1 MFEQAEPV
9 FRNKTISSQSKIIS
23 DDSTIIPWERITVST
38 EDAIESIKAF
48 NEALKNS
55 LPQSIGVLNT
65 SANIEFEDE
74 KKIQP
79 IPCRESVESIKKIN
93 ISDGDTII
101 ITYDIRECDM
111 EEIKMIHDM
120 YREAFPNNNI
130 VSQIF
135 PAVKDITVLHREN

>member
-9 FRNKTISSQSKIIS
+9 FRDKIISSQSKIIS
-23 DDSTIIPWERITVST
+23 DDSIIMPWDKITIST
-38 EDAIESIKAF
+38 EDAVESVKAF
-48 NEALKNS
+48 NEALKNL
-55 LPQSIGVLNT
+55 LPSSIGVLNT

-79 IPCRESVESIKKIN
+79 IPCRESVESVKKVN

-101 ITYDIRECDM
+101 ITYDIRECDI
-111 EEIKMIHDM
+111 EEIQMIHNI

>member
-9 FRNKTISSQSKIIS
+9 FRDKTISSQNKII
-23 DDSTIIPWERITVST
+23 DSTIVPWERFTVST
-38 EDAIESIKAF
+38 EEAIESIKSF
-48 NEALKNS
+48 YEALND
-55 LPQSIGVLNT
+55 LPQSIGVVT
-65 SANIEFEDE
+65 VPSSVEFED
-74 KKIQP
+74 KNKIQP
-79 IPCRESVESIKKIN
+79 IPCRESVESIKKVN

-111 EEIKMIHDM
+111 DEIRAIHDM

-135 PAVKDITVLHREN
+135 PAVKDITVLHREH

>member
-9 FRNKTISSQSKIIS
+9 FRDKTISSQNKII
-23 DDSTIIPWERITVST
+23 DSTIVPWERFTVST
-38 EDAIESIKAF
+38 EEAVESIKSF
-48 NEALKNS
+48 YEALNN
-55 LPQSIGVLNT
+55 LPQSIGVVT
-65 SANIEFEDE
+65 VPSSIEFEEE

-79 IPCRESVESIKKIN
+79 IPCRESVESIKKVN

-111 EEIKMIHDM
+111 DEIRVIHDM

-135 PAVKDITVLHREN
+135 PAVKDITVLHREY

>member
-9 FRNKTISSQSKIIS
+9 FRDKAISSQDKII
-23 DDSTIIPWERITVST
+23 DSTIVPWEKFTVST
-38 EDAIESIKAF
+38 EEAVESIKSF
-48 NEALKNS
+48 YEALNN
-55 LPQSIGVLNT
+55 LPQSIGVVT
-65 SANIEFEDE
+65 VPSSIEFEEE

-79 IPCRESVESIKKIN
+79 IPCRESVESIKKVN

-111 EEIKMIHDM
+111 DEIRMIHDM

-135 PAVKDITVLHREN
+135 PAVKDITVLHREH

>member
-9 FRNKTISSQSKIIS
+9 FRDKTISSQNKII
-23 DDSTIIPWERITVST
+23 DSTIVPWERFTVST
-38 EDAIESIKAF
+38 EEAVESIKSF
-48 NEALKNS
+48 YEALND
-55 LPQSIGVLNT
+55 LPQSIGVVT
-65 SANIEFEDE
+65 VPSNIEFEEE

-79 IPCRESVESIKKIN
+79 IPCRESVESIKKVN

-111 EEIKMIHDM
+111 DEIRTIHDM

-130 VSQIF
+130 ISQIF
-135 PAVKDITVLHREN
+135 PAVKDITVLHQEH

>member
-9 FRNKTISSQSKIIS
+9 FGNKTISSQDKII
-23 DDSTIIPWERITVST
+23 DSTIVPWERFTVST
-38 EDAIESIKAF
+38 EEAVESIKSF
-48 NEALKNS
+48 YEALNN
-55 LPQSIGVLNT
+55 LPQSIGV
-65 SANIEFEDE
+65 SVPSSIEFED
-74 KKIQP
+74 KNKIQP
-79 IPCRESVESIKKIN
+79 IPCRESVESIKKVN

-111 EEIKMIHDM
+111 DEIRMIHDM

-135 PAVKDITVLHREN
+135 PAVKDITVLHREH

>member
-9 FRNKTISSQSKIIS
+9 FRDKTISSQNKII
-23 DDSTIIPWERITVST
+23 DSTIVPWERFTVST
-38 EDAIESIKAF
+38 EEAIESIKSF
-48 NEALKNS
+48 YEALND
-55 LPQSIGVLNT
+55 LPQSIGVVT
-65 SANIEFEDE
+65 VPSNIELEEE

-79 IPCRESVESIKKIN
+79 IPCRESVESIKKVN

-111 EEIKMIHDM
+111 DEIRAMHDM

-135 PAVKDITVLHREN
+135 PAVKDITVLHQEH

>member
-9 FRNKTISSQSKIIS
+9 FRDKTISSQDKII
-23 DDSTIIPWERITVST
+23 DSTIVPWERFTVST
-38 EDAIESIKAF
+38 EEAVESIKSF
-48 NEALKNS
+48 YEALNNLS
-55 LPQSIGVLNT
+55 QSIGVVT
-65 SANIEFEDE
+65 VPSSIEFEDE

-79 IPCRESVESIKKIN
+79 IPCRESVESIKKVN

-111 EEIKMIHDM
+111 DEIRTIHDM

-135 PAVKDITVLHREN
+135 PAVKDITVLHQEH

>member
-38 EDAIESIKAF
+38 EDAVESIKAF
-48 NEALKNS
+48 NEALRN
-55 LPQSIGVLNT
+55 LPQSIGVVKT
-65 SANIEFEDE
+65 PTHIEFKDE
-74 KKIQP
+74 KMIQP
-79 IPCRESVESIKKIN
+79 IPCRESVESIKKVN

>member
-9 FRNKTISSQSKIIS
+9 FRDKTISSQNKTI
-23 DDSTIIPWERITVST
+23 DSTIVPWERFTVST
-38 EDAIESIKAF
+38 KEAVESIKSF
-48 NEALKNS
+48 YEALNN
-55 LPQSIGVLNT
+55 LPQSIGVVT
-65 SANIEFEDE
+65 VPSNIELEEE

-79 IPCRESVESIKKIN
+79 IPCRESVESIKKVN

-111 EEIKMIHDM
+111 DEIRMIHDM

-135 PAVKDITVLHREN
+135 PAVKDITVLHREH

>member
-9 FRNKTISSQSKIIS
+9 FENKTISSQDKII
-23 DDSTIIPWERITVST
+23 DSTIVPWERFTVST
-38 EDAIESIKAF
+38 EEAVESIKSF
-48 NEALKNS
+48 YEALNN
-55 LPQSIGVLNT
+55 LPQSIGVVT
-65 SANIEFEDE
+65 VPSSIEFEEE

-79 IPCRESVESIKKIN
+79 IPCRESVESIKKVN

>member
-9 FRNKTISSQSKIIS
+9 FGNKTISSQDKII
-23 DDSTIIPWERITVST
+23 DSTIVPWERFTVST
-38 EDAIESIKAF
+38 EEAIESIKSF
-48 NEALKNS
+48 YEALND
-55 LPQSIGVLNT
+55 LPQSIGVVTVPSNV
-65 SANIEFEDE
+65 EFED
-74 KKIQP
+74 KNKIQP
-79 IPCRESVESIKKIN
+79 IPCRESVESIKKVN

-111 EEIKMIHDM
+111 DEIRVIHDM

-135 PAVKDITVLHREN
+135 PAVKDITVLHREH

>member
-9 FRNKTISSQSKIIS
+9 FRDKTISSQNKII
-23 DDSTIIPWERITVST
+23 DSTIVPWERFTVST
-38 EDAIESIKAF
+38 EEAVESIKSF
-48 NEALKNS
+48 YKALNN
-55 LPQSIGVLNT
+55 LPQSIGVVT
-65 SANIEFEDE
+65 VPSSIEFEEE

-79 IPCRESVESIKKIN
+79 IPCRESVESIKKVN

-111 EEIKMIHDM
+111 DEIRAIHDM

-135 PAVKDITVLHREN
+135 PAVKDITVLHREH

>member
-9 FRNKTISSQSKIIS
+9 FRDKTISSQNKII
-23 DDSTIIPWERITVST
+23 DSTIVPWERFTVSI
-38 EDAIESIKAF
+38 EEAVESIKSF
-48 NEALKNS
+48 YEALNN
-55 LPQSIGVLNT
+55 LPQSIGVVT
-65 SANIEFEDE
+65 VPSSVEFED
-74 KKIQP
+74 KNKIQP
-79 IPCRESVESIKKIN
+79 IPCRESVESIKKVN

-111 EEIKMIHDM
+111 DEIRAIHDM

-135 PAVKDITVLHREN
+135 PAVKDITVLHREH

>member
-9 FRNKTISSQSKIIS
+9 FRDKTISSQNKII
-23 DDSTIIPWERITVST
+23 DSTIVPWERFTVST
-38 EDAIESIKAF
+38 KEAVESIKSF
-48 NEALKNS
+48 YEALNNLS
-55 LPQSIGVLNT
+55 QSIGVGT
-65 SANIEFEDE
+65 VPSSVEFED
-74 KKIQP
+74 KNKIQP
-79 IPCRESVESIKKIN
+79 IPCRESVESIKKVN

-111 EEIKMIHDM
+111 DEIRAIHDM

-135 PAVKDITVLHREN
+135 PAVKDITVLHREH

>member
-9 FRNKTISSQSKIIS
+9 FRDKTISSQNKII
-23 DDSTIIPWERITVST
+23 DSTIAPWERFTVST
-38 EDAIESIKAF
+38 EEAVESIKSF
-48 NEALKNS
+48 YEALNN
-55 LPQSIGVLNT
+55 LPQSIGVET
-65 SANIEFEDE
+65 VPSSIEFEDE

-79 IPCRESVESIKKIN
+79 IPCRESVESIKKVN

-111 EEIKMIHDM
+111 DEIRVIHDM

-135 PAVKDITVLHREN
+135 PAVKDITVLHQEH

>member
-9 FRNKTISSQSKIIS
+9 FRDKTISSQNKII
-23 DDSTIIPWERITVST
+23 DSTIVPWERFTVST
-38 EDAIESIKAF
+38 EEAVESIKSF
-48 NEALKNS
+48 YEALNN
-55 LPQSIGVLNT
+55 LPQSIGVGT
-65 SANIEFEDE
+65 VPSSIEFESE

-79 IPCRESVESIKKIN
+79 IPDRELVESIKKVN

-111 EEIKMIHDM
+111 DEIRMIHDM

-135 PAVKDITVLHREN
+135 PAVKDITVLHREH

>member
-9 FRNKTISSQSKIIS
+9 FRDKTISSQNKII
-23 DDSTIIPWERITVST
+23 DSTIVPWERFTVST
-38 EDAIESIKAF
+38 EEAVESIKSF
-48 NEALKNS
+48 YEALNNLS
-55 LPQSIGVLNT
+55 QSIGVGT
-65 SANIEFEDE
+65 VPSSIEFENE

-79 IPCRESVESIKKIN
+79 IPDRELVESIKKVN

-111 EEIKMIHDM
+111 DEIRAIHDM

-135 PAVKDITVLHREN
+135 PAVKDITVLHQEH

>member
-9 FRNKTISSQSKIIS
+9 FRDKTISSQNKII
-23 DDSTIIPWERITVST
+23 DSTIVPWERFTVST
-38 EDAIESIKAF
+38 EEAIESIKSF
-48 NEALKNS
+48 YEALND
-55 LPQSIGVLNT
+55 LPQSIGVVT
-65 SANIEFEDE
+65 VPSNIELEEE

-79 IPCRESVESIKKIN
+79 IPCRESVESIKKVN

-111 EEIKMIHDM
+111 DEIRMIHDM

-135 PAVKDITVLHREN
+135 PAVKDITVLHREH

>member
-9 FRNKTISSQSKIIS
+9 FRDKTISSQDKII
-23 DDSTIIPWERITVST
+23 DSTIVPWERFTVST
-38 EDAIESIKAF
+38 EKAVESIKSF
-48 NEALKNS
+48 YEALNN
-55 LPQSIGVLNT
+55 LPQSIGVVT
-65 SANIEFEDE
+65 VPSSIEFEDE

-79 IPCRESVESIKKIN
+79 IPCRESVESIKKVN

-111 EEIKMIHDM
+111 DEIRVIHDM

-135 PAVKDITVLHREN
+135 PAVKDITVLHQEH

>member
-9 FRNKTISSQSKIIS
+9 FGNKTISSKDKII
-23 DDSTIIPWERITVST
+23 DSTIVPWERFTVST
-38 EDAIESIKAF
+38 EEAIESIKSF
-48 NEALKNS
+48 YEALND
-55 LPQSIGVLNT
+55 LPQSIGVVT
-65 SANIEFEDE
+65 VPSSVEFED
-74 KKIQP
+74 KNKIQP
-79 IPCRESVESIKKIN
+79 IPCRESVESIKKVN

-111 EEIKMIHDM
+111 DEIRAIHDM

-135 PAVKDITVLHREN
+135 PAVKDITVLHREH

>member
-9 FRNKTISSQSKIIS
+9 FRDKTISSQNKII
-23 DDSTIIPWERITVST
+23 DSTIVPWERFTVST
-38 EDAIESIKAF
+38 EEAVESIKSF
-48 NEALKNS
+48 YEVLNN
-55 LPQSIGVLNT
+55 LPQSIGVVT
-65 SANIEFEDE
+65 VPSSVEFED
-74 KKIQP
+74 KNKIQP
-79 IPCRESVESIKKIN
+79 IPCRESVESIKKVN

-111 EEIKMIHDM
+111 DEIRAIHDM

-135 PAVKDITVLHREN
+135 PAVKDITVLHREH

>member
-9 FRNKTISSQSKIIS
+9 FGNKTISSQDKII
-23 DDSTIIPWERITVST
+23 DSTIVPWERFTVST
-38 EDAIESIKAF
+38 EEAVESIKSF
-48 NEALKNS
+48 YEALNNLS
-55 LPQSIGVLNT
+55 QSIGVVT
-65 SANIEFEDE
+65 VPSSIEFEDE

-79 IPCRESVESIKKIN
+79 IPCRESVESIKKVN

-111 EEIKMIHDM
+111 DEIRTIHDM

-135 PAVKDITVLHREN
+135 PAVKDITVLHQEH

>member
-9 FRNKTISSQSKIIS
+9 FRDKTISSQNKII
-23 DDSTIIPWERITVST
+23 DSTIVPWERFTVST
-38 EDAIESIKAF
+38 KEAIESIKSF
-48 NEALKNS
+48 YEALND
-55 LPQSIGVLNT
+55 LPQSIGVVT
-65 SANIEFEDE
+65 VPSNIEFEEE

-79 IPCRESVESIKKIN
+79 IPCRESVESIKKVN

-111 EEIKMIHDM
+111 DEIRAIHDM

-135 PAVKDITVLHREN
+135 PAVKDITVLHREH

>member
-9 FRNKTISSQSKIIS
+9 FRDKTISSQNKII
-23 DDSTIIPWERITVST
+23 DSTIVPWERFTVST
-38 EDAIESIKAF
+38 EEAVESIKSF
-48 NEALKNS
+48 YEALNN
-55 LPQSIGVLNT
+55 LPQSIGVVT
-65 SANIEFEDE
+65 VPSSVEFED
-74 KKIQP
+74 KNKIQP
-79 IPCRESVESIKKIN
+79 IPCRESVESIKKVN

-111 EEIKMIHDM
+111 DEIRMIHDM

-135 PAVKDITVLHREN
+135 PAVKDITVLHREY

>member
-9 FRNKTISSQSKIIS
+9 FRDKTISSQNKII
-23 DDSTIIPWERITVST
+23 DSTIVPWERFTVST
-38 EDAIESIKAF
+38 EEAVESIKSF
-48 NEALKNS
+48 YEALNN
-55 LPQSIGVLNT
+55 LPQSIGIVT
-65 SANIEFEDE
+65 VPSSVEFED
-74 KKIQP
+74 KNKIQP
-79 IPCRESVESIKKIN
+79 IPCRESVESIKKVN

-111 EEIKMIHDM
+111 DEIRAIHDM

-135 PAVKDITVLHREN
+135 PAVKDITVLHREH

>member
-9 FRNKTISSQSKIIS
+9 FKDKIISSQDKII
-23 DDSTIIPWERITVST
+23 DSTVVPWERFTVST
-38 EDAIESIKAF
+38 EEAVESIKSF
-48 NEALKNS
+48 YEALKN
-55 LPQSIGVLNT
+55 LPQSIGVVT
-65 SANIEFEDE
+65 VPSSIEFEDE

-79 IPCRESVESIKKIN
+79 IPCRESVESIKKVN

-111 EEIKMIHDM
+111 DEIRVIHDM

-135 PAVKDITVLHREN
+135 PAVKDITVLHQEH

>member
-9 FRNKTISSQSKIIS
+9 FKDKTISSQNKII
-23 DDSTIIPWERITVST
+23 DSTIVPWERFTVST
-38 EDAIESIKAF
+38 EEAVESIKSF
-48 NEALKNS
+48 YEALNN
-55 LPQSIGVLNT
+55 LPQSIGVVTVPSNV
-65 SANIEFEDE
+65 EFEEE

-79 IPCRESVESIKKIN
+79 IPCRESVESIKKVN

-111 EEIKMIHDM
+111 DEIRAIHDM

-135 PAVKDITVLHREN
+135 PAVKDITVLHREH

>member
-9 FRNKTISSQSKIIS
+9 FRDKTISSQDKII
-23 DDSTIIPWERITVST
+23 DSTIVPWERFTVST
-38 EDAIESIKAF
+38 EEAVESIKSF
-48 NEALKNS
+48 YEALNN
-55 LPQSIGVLNT
+55 LPQSIGVVT
-65 SANIEFEDE
+65 IPSSIEIKEE

-79 IPCRESVESIKKIN
+79 IPYRESVESIKKVN

-111 EEIKMIHDM
+111 DEIRMIHDM

-135 PAVKDITVLHREN
+135 PAVKDITVLHREH

>member
-9 FRNKTISSQSKIIS
+9 FRDKTISSQNKII
-23 DDSTIIPWERITVST
+23 DSTIAPWERFTVST
-38 EDAIESIKAF
+38 EEAVESIKSF
-48 NEALKNS
+48 YEALNN
-55 LPQSIGVLNT
+55 LPQSIGVVT
-65 SANIEFEDE
+65 VPSSIEFEDE

-79 IPCRESVESIKKIN
+79 IPCRESVESIKKVN

-111 EEIKMIHDM
+111 DEIRVMHDM

-135 PAVKDITVLHREN
+135 PAVKDITVLHREH

>member
-9 FRNKTISSQSKIIS
+9 FRDKTISSQDKII
-23 DDSTIIPWERITVST
+23 DSTIVPWERFTVST
-38 EDAIESIKAF
+38 EEAVESIKSF
-48 NEALKNS
+48 YEALNN
-55 LPQSIGVLNT
+55 LPQSIGVVT
-65 SANIEFEDE
+65 VPSSVEFED
-74 KKIQP
+74 KNKIQP
-79 IPCRESVESIKKIN
+79 IPCRESVESIKKVN

-111 EEIKMIHDM
+111 DEIRMIHDM

-135 PAVKDITVLHREN
+135 PAVKDITVLHQEH

>member
-9 FRNKTISSQSKIIS
+9 FGNKTISSQDKII
-23 DDSTIIPWERITVST
+23 DSTIVPWERFTVST
-38 EDAIESIKAF
+38 EEAVESIKSF
-48 NEALKNS
+48 YEALNN
-55 LPQSIGVLNT
+55 LPQSIGVVT
-65 SANIEFEDE
+65 VPSSVEFEEE

-79 IPCRESVESIKKIN
+79 IPCRESVESIKKVN

-111 EEIKMIHDM
+111 DEIRVIHDM

-135 PAVKDITVLHREN
+135 PAVKDITVLHQEH

>member
-9 FRNKTISSQSKIIS
+9 FRDKTISSQNKII
-23 DDSTIIPWERITVST
+23 DSTIVPWERFTVST
-38 EDAIESIKAF
+38 EEAVESIKSF
-48 NEALKNS
+48 YEALNN
-55 LPQSIGVLNT
+55 LPQSIGVVT
-65 SANIEFEDE
+65 VPSSIEFEDE
-74 KKIQP
+74 KQIQP
-79 IPCRESVESIKKIN
+79 IPCRESVESIKKVN

-111 EEIKMIHDM
+111 DEIRTIHDM

-135 PAVKDITVLHREN
+135 PAVKDITVLHQEH

>member
-9 FRNKTISSQSKIIS
+9 FRDKTISSQNKII
-23 DDSTIIPWERITVST
+23 DSTIIPWERFTVST
-38 EDAIESIKAF
+38 EDVVESIKTF
-48 NEALKNS
+48 NEALIRN
-55 LPQSIGVLNT
+55 LPQSIEVFN
-65 SANIEFEDE
+65 APADIEFESE

-79 IPCRESVESIKKIN
+79 IPYRESVESIKKVN

-111 EEIKMIHDM
+111 DEIRAMHDM

-135 PAVKDITVLHREN
+135 PAVKDITVLHREH

>member
-9 FRNKTISSQSKIIS
+9 FRDKTISSQNKII
-23 DDSTIIPWERITVST
+23 DSTIVPLERFTVST
-38 EDAIESIKAF
+38 EDAVESIKTF
-48 NEALKNS
+48 NEALIRN
-55 LPQSIGVLNT
+55 LPQSIEVFN
-65 SANIEFEDE
+65 APADIEFESE

-79 IPCRESVESIKKIN
+79 IPCRESVESIKKVN

-111 EEIKMIHDM
+111 DEIRVIHDM

-135 PAVKDITVLHREN
+135 PAVKDITVLHQEH